1 MSEVKLL
8 GTGASVP
15 EKIVTNHDLARLV
28 ETSDEWIRTRTG
40 ICRRHIVTGE
50 SLTSMSVD
58 AAKKALDAS
67 GLSPLNLDM
76 IIVATLT
83 PDEPLPNASSAVQKA
98 LGAVNAFCF
107 DLSAACSGFVYAL
120 GCGAMYIK
128 GGAAKH
134 VLVIGAE
141 ILSKIV
147 NWEDRT
153 TCILFG
159 DGAGAAVLGP
169 SEEPG
174 FLGMSMG
181 TDGSRGHTL
190 KMFERDIDNPFMTD
204 AQRAAANMEADA
216 DGNLRPKSRYVY
228 MDGSEVFKFAV
239 KKVPESIQQV
249 LKEQQVTVEAVD
261 HFVLHQANY
270 RIIESVAKRL
280 KASMDKFII
289 TIDEYG
295 NTSAASVPLALDE
308 LMHSGKVKKGELIM
322 ISGFGGGLTWGS
334 ILMRIV

>member
-1 MSEVKLL
+1 M
-8 GTGASVP
+8 P

-28 ETSDEWIRTRTG
+28 ETNDEWIRTRTG

-50 SLTSMSVD
+50 SLTSLCVE
-58 AAKKALDAS
+58 AAQKALKAS
-67 GLSPLNLDM
+67 GLTPLDLDM

-83 PDEPLPNASSAVQKA
+83 PDEPLPNASSAVQKE

-107 DLSAACSGFVYAL
+107 DLSAACSGFVYAM
-120 GCGAMYIK
+120 GCAAMYIK
-128 GGAAKH
+128 GGAARY
-134 VLVIGAE
+134 VLVIGGE
-141 ILSKIV
+141 VLSKIT
-147 NWEDRT
+147 NWEDRS

-159 DGAGAAVLGP
+159 DGAGAAVFGV
-169 SEEPG
+169 SDEPG

-181 TDGSRGHTL
+181 TDGQRGYTL
-190 KMFERDIDNPFMTD
+190 KMFEREMDNPFMTEE
-204 AQRAAANMEADA
+204 QRRAANMEE
-216 DGNLRPKSRYVY
+216 GPEGTLIPKSRYVS

-239 KKVPESIQQV
+239 KKVPESIHQV
-249 LKEQQVTVEAVD
+249 LEAQHMTVEDVD

-280 KASMDKFII
+280 KAPMDKFII

-308 LMHSGKVKKGELIM
+308 LMASGKVKKGETIM

-334 ILMRIV
+334 ILMRMV

>member
-1 MSEVKLL
+1 M
-8 GTGASVP
+8 P

-58 AAKKALDAS
+58 AAQKALDAS

-249 LKEQQVTVEAVD
+249 LKEQQVTVEDVD

>member
-1 MSEVKLL
+1 M
-8 GTGASVP
+8 
-15 EKIVTNHDLARLV
+15 
-28 ETSDEWIRTRTG
+28 
-40 ICRRHIVTGE
+40 
-50 SLTSMSVD
+50 
-58 AAKKALDAS
+58 
-67 GLSPLNLDM
+67 
-76 IIVATLT
+76 
-83 PDEPLPNASSAVQKA
+83 
-98 LGAVNAFCF
+98 NAFCF

-249 LKEQQVTVEAVD
+249 LKEQQVTVEDVD